1 MAFEVIS
8 LEKKNAVTI
17 LTINRPQALNALND
31 QVLTELGQA
40 LQEIDKDKLVKALI
54 ITGAG
59 EKAFVAGADIKAFE
73 NMSPMQAAVLAE
85 KGQRVFRMLEIL
97 KIPVIAAVN
106 GFALGGGCELA
117 LSCDFIIASQKAK
130 FGLPEVS
137 LGLIPGFGGTQ
148 RLARFV
154 GLPMARE
161 LTLTARMVSADEAL
175 NIGLVNKVV
184 EPEKLLSSCFEL
196 TELILQRSPLA
207 VAKAKESINMG
218 YDMQLDEGLRLERD
232 TFAELFRSTDTKEGV
247 KAFIE
252 KRKPEFKGE

>member
-1 MAFEVIS
+1 MAYEVVN
-8 LEKKNAVTI
+8 LERKNAVAI

-31 QVLTELGQA
+31 QVLTEIGQV
-40 LQEIDKDKLVKALI
+40 LQEIDKDKSVRVLI
-54 ITGAG
+54 LTGSG
-59 EKAFVAGADIKAFE
+59 EKAFVAGVDIKAFVT
-73 NMSPMQAAVLAE
+73 MSSTQAVVFAE

-97 KIPVIAAVN
+97 KIPTIAAVN

-117 LSCDFIIASQKAK
+117 LSCDFTIASQKAK

-161 LTLTARMVSADEAL
+161 LTLTGRMVTAEEAVTMR
-175 NIGLVNKVV
+175 LVNRVV
-184 EPEKLLSSCFEL
+184 EPEKLMSTCFEIAD
-196 TELILQRSPLA
+196 LILQRSPLA

-218 YDMQLDEGLRLERD
+218 YDLTLDEGLRFERD
-232 TFAELFRSTDTKEGV
+232 AFSELFRFQDLREGI
-247 KAFIE
+247 KAFVE
-252 KRKPEFKGE
+252 KRKPEFKGV